1 MAIIKRK
8 LLDELK
14 EHLKREEISLITG
27 PRQTGK
33 TTLMNLLGEHVET
46 GGGKTVFLN
55 MDSEADRPFFSSQQ
69 ALIKKVSLELG
80 NRKGCV
86 FIDEIQRKQDAGL
99 FLKGI
104 YDLKL
109 PHKFIVSGSGSLE
122 LKEKIHESL
131 TGRKRIFEL
140 STVSFTEFIN
150 FRTGYRYEDNLEGFF
165 DTEKMRTESFLEEHL
180 NFGGYPKVVLEEKLK
195 EKTALIDEIFHSY
208 LEKDISYLL
217 KVEKVETFSGLIKV
231 LAQRPGQITNYSEL
245 SSVLGTSLPTL
256 KNYLSYAEKTFIID
270 RITPYFRNI
279 RKEIS
284 KAPVFYFKD
293 TGLRNYSVGR
303 FGSLN
308 NTPDAGPVFEN
319 FVYNILREKLKLTA
333 GSLHFWRTTD
343 KAEVDF
349 IIDTGKEILPFEVKF
364 SGMKKAKTGRSLKS
378 FISKYSPKRAYVI
391 NTLLQE
397 RIKEGKT
404 EVFILP
410 YWRLLGKDFSL

>member
-1 MAIIKRK
+1 MVIIKRK

-33 TTLMNLLGEHVET
+33 TTLMNLLKEHVEK
-46 GGGKTVFLN
+46 GGWKTLFLN
-55 MDSEADRPFFSSQQ
+55 LDSEMDRPVLDSQH
-69 ALIKKVSLELG
+69 ALVKKVNLELG
-80 NRKGCV
+80 NKKGCV
-86 FIDEIQRKQDAGL
+86 FIDEIQRKQNAGL

-104 YDLKL
+104 YDSKL

-140 STVSFTEFIN
+140 STVSFAEFIN
-150 FRTGYRYEDNLEGFF
+150 FKTGYKYENDLQTPF
-165 DTEKMRTESFLEEHL
+165 DAEKTRTESFFEEHL
-180 NFGGYPKVVLEEKLK
+180 NFGGYPKVVLEVKLK

-208 LEKDISYLL
+208 LEKDISHLL
-217 KVEKVETFSGLIKV
+217 NVEKVESFSELIKV
-231 LAQRPGQITNYSEL
+231 MAQRPGQITNCTEL
-245 SSVLGTSLPTL
+245 SSVLGISLPTL
-256 KNYLSYAEKTFIID
+256 KNYLSYAEKTFIVD

-303 FGSLN
+303 FGSLH
-308 NTPDAGPVFEN
+308 NTTDAGSVFEN
-319 FVYNILREKLKLTA
+319 FVYNILREKLKLTPA
-333 GSLHFWRTTD
+333 SLHFWRTTD

-349 IIDTGKEILPFEVKF
+349 IINTGKEILPFEVKF
-364 SGMKKAKTGRSLKS
+364 SRMKKSTLGRSLKS
-378 FISKYSPKRAYVI
+378 FISKYSPKRAYII
-391 NTLLQE
+391 NTLLDK
-397 RIKEGKT
+397 RIKEGNT

-410 YWRLLGKDFSL
+410 YWRLFGKDFRL